1 MFNMF
6 DLCIDTIQNGKKQ
19 FIEQYIKNANLKKS
33 WTKYVDTQGAFLHS
47 ALETQLE
54 MTSELTKTFMDT
66 KLEKLYNPFG
76 IDWFQAGWD
85 AYQQNN
91 RK

>member
-1 MFNMF
+1 MLDPVN
-6 DLCIDTIQNGKKQ
+6 LTIDSIQNGKKQ
-19 FIEQYIKNANLKKS
+19 FIEKYIKNPNLKNS

-54 MTSELTKTFMDT
+54 VTSELTKTFMDT
-66 KLEKLYNPFG
+66 KLEKLYYPFG

>member
-1 MFNMF
+1 MLDPVN
-6 DLCIDTIQNGKKQ
+6 LTIDAIQNGKKQ
-19 FIEQYIKNANLKKS
+19 FIEKYIKNTNLKNS
-33 WTKYVDTQGAFLHS
+33 WTKYVDTQSAFLHS
-47 ALETQLE
+47 AMETNLE
-54 MTSELTKTFMDT
+54 MSSELTKTFMDT
-66 KLEKLYNPFG
+66 KLEKLYNPFA